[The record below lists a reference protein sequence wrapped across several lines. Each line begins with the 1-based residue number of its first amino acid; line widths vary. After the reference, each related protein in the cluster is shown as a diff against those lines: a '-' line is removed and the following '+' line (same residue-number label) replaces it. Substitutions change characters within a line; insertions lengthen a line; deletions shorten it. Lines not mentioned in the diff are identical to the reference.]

1 MREQSIR
8 THQFD
13 NGLMLIVEPMQDV
26 QSASF
31 SFLVPAGS
39 VFDGEGKNG
48 SAAML
53 ADWISR
59 GAGDRDSRTLS
70 STLDNLGLQRN
81 DTAGTQHIT
90 FAGALVADRLIDSL
104 KLYADILRRPLLPN
118 EQFESVQLGAEQALR
133 AVEDEPQQKAL
144 VELRRNSFQKPW
156 SLPSDGTLA
165 DLENITAESVREH
178 YDRSFRPN
186 GAILGIA
193 GNVDFD
199 DMVRATDEFY
209 GDWKEKPEVETVPGE
224 YGAKRIT
231 IEHES
236 SQTHIGL
243 SYPSVPYS
251 DPDYYAAWA
260 AVGVLSGG
268 SSSRLFTEVREK
280 RGLCYSVS
288 ASLQSMKHEGRV
300 VCYAGTQNERAQETL
315 DVTLDEIKKLGDG
328 IEVAE
333 LDRCKTR
340 AKSSL
345 IMQQE
350 STYARSGS
358 IARDWFYLGRITT
371 LQEVRDKIDELTPET
386 VLDFIHRNPPKDF
399 NILTIGPQEL
409 TFDLK

>member
-1 MREQSIR
+1 MQEQSIH

-39 VFDGEGKNG
+39 VYDGPGKNG
-48 SAAML
+48 SAGML

-59 GAGDRDSRTLS
+59 GAGDRDSRALS
-70 STLDNLGLQRN
+70 ATLDNLGLQRN
-81 DTAGTQHIT
+81 ENAGTQHIT

-104 KLYADILRRPLLPN
+104 RIYSDILRRPSFP
-118 EQFESVQLGAEQALR
+118 EDQFESVQLGAEQALR
-133 AVEDEPQQKAL
+133 AIEDEPQQKAL

-156 SLPSDGTLA
+156 SLPSDGTLE
-165 DLENITAESVREH
+165 DLPNITAESVRAH
-178 YDRSFRPN
+178 YDRCFRPN
-186 GAILGIA
+186 GAILGVA
-193 GNVDFD
+193 GNVDVD
-199 DMVRATDEFY
+199 EIVRAVAEVY
-209 GDWKEKPEVETVPGE
+209 GDWEPRPDVEITPGG
-224 YGAKRIT
+224 YGPKRIA

-236 SQTHIGL
+236 AQTHIGL

-251 DPDYYAAWA
+251 DPEYYAAWA

-288 ASLQSMKHEGRV
+288 ASLNSMKHEGRV
-300 VCYAGTQNERAQETL
+300 ICYAGTQNERAQETL
-315 DVTLDEIKKLGDG
+315 DVTLEEINKLGDG
-328 IEVAE
+328 IEDSE
-333 LDRCKTR
+333 LERCKAR

-371 LQEVRDKIDELTPET
+371 LQEVRDEIDSLTPAI
-386 VLDFIHRNPPKDF
+386 VLDYVKRHPADDLNV
-399 NILTIGPQEL
+399 LTIGPQEL
-409 TFDLK
+409 TVNA

>member
-1 MREQSIR
+1 MQEQSIH

-13 NGLMLIVEPMQDV
+13 NGLMLIVEPMKDV

-39 VFDGEGKNG
+39 VYDGDGKNG
-48 SAAML
+48 SAGML

-59 GAGDRDSRTLS
+59 GAGELDSRNLS
-70 STLDNLGLQRN
+70 ASLDNMGLQRN
-81 DTAGTQHIT
+81 ENAGTQHIT
-90 FAGALVADRLIDSL
+90 FAGATVADRLVDCL
-104 KLYADILRRPLLPN
+104 KVYSDILRRPHLP
-118 EQFESVQLGAEQALR
+118 EDQFESVQMGAEQALR

-144 VELRRNSFQKPW
+144 VELRRHSFQKPW
-156 SLPSDGTLA
+156 SLPSDGTLE
-165 DLENITAESVREH
+165 DLPNISMQSVKEH
-178 YDRSFRPN
+178 YDRCFRPN
-186 GAILGIA
+186 GAILGVA
-193 GNVDFD
+193 GNVDVD
-199 DMVRATDEFY
+199 DIIRAMAEVY
-209 GDWKEKPEVETVPGE
+209 GDWEPKPEVEITPGDF
-224 YGAKRIT
+224 GLKRIA

-243 SYPSVPYS
+243 SYASVPYS
-251 DPDYYAAWA
+251 DPDYYSAWA

-288 ASLQSMKHEGRV
+288 ASLNSMKHEGRV

-315 DVTLDEIKKLGDG
+315 DVTLDEITKLGDG
-328 IEVAE
+328 ITESE
-333 LDRCKTR
+333 LDRCKAR

-358 IARDWFYLGRITT
+358 IARDWFYLGHVTT
-371 LQEVRDKIDELTPET
+371 LQEVRDKIDALTPET
-386 VLDFIHRNPPKDF
+386 VLDYVHRKPAEDF
-399 NILTIGPQEL
+399 TVLTIGPQEL
-409 TFDLK
+409 TVNA